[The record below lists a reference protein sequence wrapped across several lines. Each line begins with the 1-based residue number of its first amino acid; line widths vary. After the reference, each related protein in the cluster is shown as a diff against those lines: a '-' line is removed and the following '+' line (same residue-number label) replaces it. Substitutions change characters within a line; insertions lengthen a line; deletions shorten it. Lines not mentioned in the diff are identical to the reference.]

1 VSGVARQRRERGD
14 GAIYH
19 DDERGRWVG
28 QLDLGL
34 SPTGRRRRPK
44 VFGTTRQEV
53 KDKLAALREADRQGV
68 DLTARS
74 VTFDQLAVMWVERD
88 LDARVSDSTRAN
100 YRTLLHGQ
108 IAAAIGHRRVADL
121 RTDDI
126 EKMLLH
132 LQELGRSGRYLRL
145 ALNLTRRVLD
155 YAMRRDVVLRNVADR
170 VKAPAGPT
178 AERFGLTVRQARRL
192 LEVAGGHRLGDL
204 VTVSLLLGLRP
215 GEAAGLTWDNVITES
230 SRPTVTVAA
239 SLRRTPLGTMVLA
252 PPKTRTSR
260 RTLEIPPPV
269 VGALKAQRRLQT
281 AERVALGSRWHNDLG
296 LVFTSE
302 NGTPLDPSNVRRTL
316 AAMATEAGLGHV
328 HPHMLRHAAAS
339 ILSAAGVPI
348 EEISDTLGHRSVT
361 VTAEIYRHPIA
372 PVRSGHVAAMTRLA
386 QPTRT
391 AR

>member
-1 VSGVARQRRERGD
+1 MARQRRERGD
-14 GAIYH
+14 GSIYY
-19 DDERGRWVG
+19 DDERSHWVG
-28 QLDLGL
+28 QLDLGP
-34 SPTGRRRRPK
+34 SPGGRRRRPK
-44 VFGTTRQEV
+44 VFGSTRHEV

-74 VTFDQLAVMWVERD
+74 ITFSQLAQMWLDRD
-88 LDARVSDSTRAN
+88 LDPRVSDATRAN
-100 YRTLLHGQ
+100 YRIVLNGKV
-108 IAAAIGHRRVADL
+108 AAAIGQSKVSDL

-126 EKMLLH
+126 EKMLLR

-192 LEVAGGHRLGDL
+192 LEVAGGHRLGNL

-215 GEAAGLTWDNVITES
+215 GEAAGLTWEHVSLEGP
-230 SRPTVTVAA
+230 RPTITVAA

-260 RTLEIPPPV
+260 RTLEIPAPV
-269 VGALKAQRRLQT
+269 VETLEAQRALQA
-281 AERVALGSRWHNDLG
+281 AERAALGSQWRNELG

-316 AAMATEAGLGHV
+316 SAMAAEAGLAHL

-339 ILSAAGVPI
+339 LLSAAGVSI

-361 VTAEIYRHPIA
+361 VTAGIYRHPIA
-372 PVRSGHVAAMTRLA
+372 PVRSGHVAAMTQLA
-386 QPTRT
+386 RPSRG
-391 AR
+391 AG

>member
-1 VSGVARQRRERGD
+1 MARQRRERGD
-14 GAIYH
+14 GSIYY
-19 DDERGRWVG
+19 DDDRGHWVG
-28 QLDLGL
+28 QLDLGA
-34 SPTGRRRRPK
+34 SPGGRRRRPK
-44 VFGTTRQEV
+44 VFGATRHEV

-74 VTFDQLAVMWVERD
+74 ITFSQLAQMWLDRD
-88 LDARVSDSTRAN
+88 LDPRVSDATRAN
-100 YRTLLHGQ
+100 YSIVLNGKV
-108 IAAAIGHRRVADL
+108 AAAIGHRKVSDL

-126 EKMLLH
+126 EKMLLR

-145 ALNLTRRVLD
+145 ALNLTRRALD

-192 LEVAGGHRLGDL
+192 LEVAGGHRLGNL

-215 GEAAGLTWDNVITES
+215 GEAAGLTWEHVSLEGP
-230 SRPTVTVAA
+230 RPTITVAA

-260 RTLEIPPPV
+260 RTLEIPAPV
-269 VGALKAQRRLQT
+269 VETLEAQRALQAT
-281 AERVALGSRWHNDLG
+281 ERAALGRQWRNDLG

-316 AAMATEAGLGHV
+316 SVMATEAGLAHL

-339 ILSAAGVPI
+339 LLSAAGVSI

-361 VTAEIYRHPIA
+361 VTAGIYRHPIA
-372 PVRSGHVAAMTRLA
+372 PVRSGHVAAMTQLA
-386 QPTRT
+386 RPRP
-391 AR
+391 AGG